1 MTNPIRELTTEELEH
16 VGGGF
21 GEVEHSD
28 LTALQTAAQQMSFM
42 MEAADSVI
50 RSLSPH

>member
-1 MTNPIRELTTEELEH
+1 MTDQIRALTTEELEH

-21 GEVEHSD
+21 DEVEHSQM
-28 LTALQTAAQQMSFM
+28 TALQTASQQLSFM

-50 RSLSPH
+50 RGISPR

>member
-28 LTALQTAAQQMSFM
+28 LTALQTASQQLSYMMS
-42 MEAADSVI
+42 AADTII
-50 RSLSPH
+50 RNFSPR

>member
-1 MTNPIRELTTEELEH
+1 MANPMRELTIEELEH

-28 LTALQTAAQQMSFM
+28 ITSLQTAAQ
-42 MEAADSVI
+42 
-50 RSLSPH
+50 

>member
-21 GEVEHSD
+21 TEVEHSD
-28 LTALQTAAQQMSFM
+28 LTALQTASQQMSFM
-42 MEAADSVI
+42 MEAANSVI
-50 RSLSPH
+50 RGLCPR